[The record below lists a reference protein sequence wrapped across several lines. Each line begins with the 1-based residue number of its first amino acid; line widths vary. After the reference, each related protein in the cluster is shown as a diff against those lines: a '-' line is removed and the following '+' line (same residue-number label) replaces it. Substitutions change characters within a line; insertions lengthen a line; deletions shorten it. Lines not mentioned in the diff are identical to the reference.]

1 VCYSDLAIANAEII
15 KKTEA
20 EAEIAKKRA
29 EELNQVLITRTAELE
44 KCKSSNNIVTN
55 AEVIK
60 KAEADKAK
68 AEADAEIAKKRAEE
82 LNQLLIAKTAELEKC
97 KLSNNNETNAEV
109 IKKAEADKAKADAD
123 AEIAKKRADELNQLL
138 IAKAAELEK
147 CKQNSTRN
155 DADILKIK
163 KCEEENE
170 MLKAEMKALAA
181 NVGRLNTRN
190 SVLTYRV
197 DSLVNLLKNSS
208 SNDNSSTEAELLKK
222 CREAE
227 IQYKAEISDLKNTIT
242 AKNKTIDST
251 RAAAEVIVKKQAEL
265 STQVNQLK
273 AEIETLKANSPSDDC
288 ADLKKQL
295 EEKNAQ
301 ILQLNKDKS
310 DLQFKVN
317 NLTNQLN
324 ETRVEYNFMV
334 KQSQRC
340 NQKLDSCMRGLFNKD
355 IVPDEKDKPTE
366 GSGPYQGNRIENT
379 TPSKRE
385 EDRPRKTL
393 LGAILEAALESS
405 STTGSSDGNSGTG
418 TNTPSSP
425 RPSNPRTS
433 SPNTTSSNES
443 TSKPKYDTP
452 APSRPT
458 NTSPSYTPSRT
469 NTSNNSGVKVTQ
481 PSTPATSNPSPSKP
495 SSPDPTINRQ
505 PGTTTGAGTPSP
517 NSPTVWGRCTN
528 SFTTS

>member
-1 VCYSDLAIANAEII
+1 
-15 KKTEA
+15 
-20 EAEIAKKRA
+20 
-29 EELNQVLITRTAELE
+29 
-44 KCKSSNNIVTN
+44 
-55 AEVIK
+55 
-60 KAEADKAK
+60 
-68 AEADAEIAKKRAEE
+68 
-82 LNQLLIAKTAELEKC
+82 
-97 KLSNNNETNAEV
+97 
-109 IKKAEADKAKADAD
+109 
-123 AEIAKKRADELNQLL
+123 
-138 IAKAAELEK
+138 
-147 CKQNSTRN
+147 
-155 DADILKIK
+155 
-163 KCEEENE
+163 
-170 MLKAEMKALAA
+170 
-181 NVGRLNTRN
+181 
-190 SVLTYRV
+190 
-197 DSLVNLLKNSS
+197 
-208 SNDNSSTEAELLKK
+208 
-222 CREAE
+222 
-227 IQYKAEISDLKNTIT
+227 
-242 AKNKTIDST
+242 
-251 RAAAEVIVKKQAEL
+251 
-265 STQVNQLK
+265 
-273 AEIETLKANSPSDDC
+273 
-288 ADLKKQL
+288 LKKQL

-379 TPSKRE
+379 TPPKRE

-517 NSPTVWGRCTN
+517 NSPTIN
-528 SFTTS
+528 SRGTTGGASGLEPARTK

>member
-1 VCYSDLAIANAEII
+1 M
-15 KKTEA
+15 
-20 EAEIAKKRA
+20 
-29 EELNQVLITRTAELE
+29 
-44 KCKSSNNIVTN
+44 
-55 AEVIK
+55 
-60 KAEADKAK
+60 
-68 AEADAEIAKKRAEE
+68 
-82 LNQLLIAKTAELEKC
+82 NQLLIAKTAELEKC
-97 KLSNNNETNAEV
+97 K
-109 IKKAEADKAKADAD
+109 
-123 AEIAKKRADELNQLL
+123 
-138 IAKAAELEK
+138 
-147 CKQNSTRN
+147 QNSTSN
-155 DADILKIK
+155 DAEILKIK

-197 DSLVNLLKNSS
+197 DSLINVLKNSS
-208 SNDNSSTEAELLKK
+208 SNNNSSTEAELLKK

-227 IQYKAEISDLKNTIT
+227 VQYKAEITNLKNTIS

-265 STQVNQLK
+265 TTQVNQLK
-273 AEIETLKANSPSDDC
+273 AEIETLKASSSSDDC

-324 ETRVEYNFMV
+324 ETRVEYNFVV

-340 NQKLDSCMRGLFNKD
+340 NQKLDSCMRGLYNKD
-355 IVPDEKDKPTE
+355 IVPDEKDKPAE

-379 TPSKRE
+379 TPPKKE

-405 STTGSSDGNSGTG
+405 STTGSSDDNSGTG
-418 TNTPSSP
+418 TSSPSKPRPSSP
-425 RPSNPRTS
+425 RPSSPNTTS
-433 SPNTTSSNES
+433 SPSTTSSNES

-458 NTSPSYTPSRT
+458 NTSPSSTPSRT
-469 NTSNNSGVKVTQ
+469 NTSNNSGVKIKQ
-481 PSTPATSNPSPSKP
+481 PSTPVPSAPSPSKP
-495 SSPDPTINRQ
+495 KTPDPTTNRQ

-517 NSPTVWGRCTN
+517 NSPTIN
-528 SFTTS
+528 SRGTTGGASGLEPARTK